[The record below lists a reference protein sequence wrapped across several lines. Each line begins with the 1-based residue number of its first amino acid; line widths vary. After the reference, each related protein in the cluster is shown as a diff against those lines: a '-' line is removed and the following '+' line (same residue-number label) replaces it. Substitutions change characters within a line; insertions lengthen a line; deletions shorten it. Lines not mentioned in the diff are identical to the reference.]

1 MAIELR
7 ELYTEFEDVRMNYNV
22 CFLKI
27 NRLLDLKRLISNLF
41 HSMIVDGKEEA
52 LKMLSF
58 VLKKK
63 GKLETLLAICNKCL
77 TGIKLKR
84 Y

>member
-1 MAIELR
+1 
-7 ELYTEFEDVRMNYNV
+7 MNCKI

-27 NRLLDLKRLISNLF
+27 KRFLELRWLISNLF
-41 HSMIVDGKEEA
+41 HSVIVDGKKEL
-52 LKMLSF
+52 LKKLCF
-58 VLKKK
+58 VLKKD
-63 GKLETLLAICNKCL
+63 KLETFLGVHNEYL